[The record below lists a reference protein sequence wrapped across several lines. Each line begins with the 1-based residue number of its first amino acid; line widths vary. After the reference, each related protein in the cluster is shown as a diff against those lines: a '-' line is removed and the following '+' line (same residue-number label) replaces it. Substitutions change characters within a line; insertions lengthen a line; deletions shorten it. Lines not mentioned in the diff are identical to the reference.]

1 MRSIFHLTSKAKQLS
16 YHLFGKN
23 NYKLTQKAVTVI
35 ISPYVLLNRVK
46 ILCCQDMQKNLDTIR
61 MKMKDGDS
69 TKNHNENSHPV
80 LNSLSPQLCKF
91 VTEMQKKKKKNN
103 SCPFFVVGGGGHGNM
118 VTFHDFF
125 YSHYSLQIQAILSL
139 ITTYA

>member
-1 MRSIFHLTSKAKQLS
+1 MSYEFFETVPWVVHLDSFSWVMRSIFHLTSKAKQLS

-91 VTEMQKKKKKNN
+91 VTEMQKKKKQ
-103 SCPFFVVGGGGHGNM
+103 F
-118 VTFHDFF
+118 
-125 YSHYSLQIQAILSL
+125 LS
-139 ITTYA
+139 IFCCWRRGPW